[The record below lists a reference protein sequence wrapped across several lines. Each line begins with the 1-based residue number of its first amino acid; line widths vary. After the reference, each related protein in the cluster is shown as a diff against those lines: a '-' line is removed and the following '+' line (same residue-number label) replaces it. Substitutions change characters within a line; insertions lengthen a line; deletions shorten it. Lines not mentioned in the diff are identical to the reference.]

1 MSLVGSTTL
10 ARQEPLAATALLV
23 AIVLGWVF
31 LAWAVVNMSNPL
43 AGLMMPTSPAWSTTN
58 VVAVFLMWSVMMM
71 AMMLPSAVPIV
82 LMFAT
87 LSRRNERIHEAW
99 IFVAA
104 YLIVWT
110 AFSAAATAIQWGLQ
124 AIGLITPMMSSQSVW
139 LTAVLLLIAGAVQ
152 FTPLKGVCLRHCRS
166 PIGFLLTEWRDG
178 KADAFW
184 MGIRHGILC
193 LGCCW
198 ALMGLLFVAGV
209 MNLAWIA
216 ALTAA
221 VVIEKVHPAGVGL
234 GKFLGVTLIVAGAV
248 RIAALSVI

>member
-1 MSLVGSTTL
+1 MAL
-10 ARQEPLAATALLV
+10 ARQEPRAATALLI

-31 LAWAVVNMSNPL
+31 LAWAVVDMSNPL
-43 AGLMMPTSPAWSTTN
+43 AQLMMPMSPAWSATN

-71 AMMLPSAVPIV
+71 AMMLPSAVPMI
-82 LMFAT
+82 LMFTT

-99 IFVAA
+99 IFIAA

-110 AFSAAATAIQWGLQ
+110 AFSAAATGIQWGLQ
-124 AIGLITPMMSSQSVW
+124 STGLITPMMVSQSVW

-152 FTPLKGVCLRHCRS
+152 FTPLKEVCLRHCRS
-166 PIGFLLTEWRDG
+166 PMGFLLNEWRDG
-178 KADAFW
+178 KAGALW

-221 VVIEKVHPAGVGL
+221 VVVEKVHPAGVGL

-248 RIAALSVI
+248 RIAALSVS